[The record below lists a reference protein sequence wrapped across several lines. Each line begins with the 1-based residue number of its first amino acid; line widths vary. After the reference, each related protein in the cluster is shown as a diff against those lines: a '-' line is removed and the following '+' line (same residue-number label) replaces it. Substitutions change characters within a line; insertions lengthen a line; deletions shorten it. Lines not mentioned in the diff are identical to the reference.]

1 MTMHTLIRSTSA
13 RTWVY
18 LGLASLLLLLP
29 GQIVTFS
36 EDQQAFAQTPQRQP
50 APDLEGGV
58 AWLNTDKALPLAE
71 LRGRIVLLDF
81 WTLC

>member
-1 MTMHTLIRSTSA
+1 MRTLIRTTST
-13 RTWVY
+13 RTWIY
-18 LGLASLLLLLP
+18 LGLATLLLLVP
-29 GQIVTFS
+29 GQFVTFS
-36 EDQQAFAQTPQRQP
+36 DHQLLAQTQQRQP